1 MCLFPLTVFTAIK
14 LSLVF
19 TFEVTSG
26 ASNDDISHKNQG
38 TKELDDLGVFIFRN
52 NESHKVIEISANNN
66 LKVRDSHLALIGNLR
81 EITDLS
87 LENTLITDLGIIS
100 ISKLPKLEWL
110 NLYKTGIGDNSL
122 EKIAQMQSIKLLPI
136 GKTKVTDNGMKHLSQ
151 MKKLEYLGL
160 RGTAITDEGTSKLTK
175 LVNLQGLNL
184 AETRIT
190 DKTLDHLSEL
200 KAIKDLWLQKT
211 KISDNSI
218 SIISKFR
225 NLKYLDISDTLITS
239 KGIKTLKGALPL
251 CKIKDGD

>member
-19 TFEVTSG
+19 TFKVTSG

-151 MKKLEYLGL
+151 MKKL
-160 RGTAITDEGTSKLTK
+160 
-175 LVNLQGLNL
+175 
-184 AETRIT
+184 RIFGVKR
-190 DKTLDHLSEL
+190 DSNH
-200 KAIKDLWLQKT
+200 
-211 KISDNSI
+211 
-218 SIISKFR
+218 
-225 NLKYLDISDTLITS
+225 
-239 KGIKTLKGALPL
+239 
-251 CKIKDGD
+251 